1 MPYGSSS
8 FRLRLRALQTW
19 ILDYDNLQ
27 WLALRLI
34 YSQIGCALIG
44 SLGPIYNG
52 VLLVDLGISL
62 FALVAIESSNQSL
75 ARTYAFL
82 LFCSICLDL
91 SWFFIFSN
99 HIWTIP
105 SEFYGA
111 FGSFLVK
118 LTLFMQIIGFSVRLS
133 SSLLWIQMY
142 RLGSSYIDN
151 SGAGD
156 AEADLRNSFINP
168 ATPIVRAPSGC
179 DDAIGRSIY
188 DHAYYSSLFDPGKN
202 GTCSSAV
209 CFRCTILISGI
220 LSNYAPRLPMPCLC
234 RVTSLYACMVDR
246 VSPNHLFS
254 VIESVPTAEIS
265 PMGGSLPVKDDENA
279 MRKLQA
285 I

>member
-62 FALVAIESSNQSL
+62 FALVAIESSSQSL

-105 SEFYGA
+105 SELYGA
-111 FGSFLVK
+111 IGIFLVK
-118 LTLFMQIIGFSVRLS
+118 LTLVMQIIGCSVRLS
-133 SSLLWIQMY
+133 SSILWIQMY

-151 SGAGD
+151 SGARETD
-156 AEADLRNSFINP
+156 ADLRNSFINP
-168 ATPIVRAPSGC
+168 ATPIVRVPSGC
-179 DDAIGRSIY
+179 DDAIGSSIY
-188 DHAYYSSLFDPGKN
+188 DNAYYSSFDPGKN

-209 CFRCTILISGI
+209 
-220 LSNYAPRLPMPCLC
+220 
-234 RVTSLYACMVDR
+234 
-246 VSPNHLFS
+246 SPNHPFS
-254 VIESVPTAEIS
+254 VTESVPTAETSQLSPPNGRIS
-265 PMGGSLPVKDDENA
+265 SC
-279 MRKLQA
+279 
-285 I
+285 